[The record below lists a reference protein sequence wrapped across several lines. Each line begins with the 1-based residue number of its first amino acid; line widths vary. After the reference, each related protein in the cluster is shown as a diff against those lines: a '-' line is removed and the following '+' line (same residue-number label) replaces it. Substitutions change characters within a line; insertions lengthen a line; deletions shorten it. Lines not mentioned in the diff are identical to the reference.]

1 MAQFVRPKKMLAD
14 ALDVQTVWQKVP
26 DFKMGEVSLNDF
38 TAALNA
44 ADIVSKEHA
53 KNRVE
58 RTGLK
63 VNRDDKFRILNDLV
77 LRFRQAV
84 TGVYGF
90 DSALS
95 QQSRGTRSRSRKASG
110 RQPAPAPSAG
120 TPTVTPAPPA
130 APASGSPQPASSNSG
145 AAGHA

>member
-26 DFKMGEVSLNDF
+26 DFKMGDVSLTDF

-44 ADIVSKEHA
+44 ADVVSKEHA
-53 KNRVE
+53 QNRVD

-77 LRFRQAV
+77 LRFRQAI
-84 TGVYGF
+84 TGVYGL

-95 QQSRGTRSRSRKASG
+95 QQARGTRSRARKSPG
-110 RQPAPAPSAG
+110 QQPA
-120 TPTVTPAPPA
+120 A
-130 APASGSPQPASSNSG
+130 APASGSPPPASSNSG
-145 AAGHA
+145 VAGHA

>member
-1 MAQFVRPKKMLAD
+1 MLAE

-26 DFKMGEVSLNDF
+26 DFKMGDISLTDF

-44 ADIVSKEHA
+44 ADVVSKEHA

-63 VNRDDKFRILNDLV
+63 VNRDDKFRNLNDLV
-77 LRFRQAV
+77 LRFRQAI
-84 TGVYGF
+84 TGVYGL

-95 QQSRGTRSRSRKASG
+95 HQARGTRSGSRKSTG
-110 RQPAPAPSAG
+110 RQPPA
-120 TPTVTPAPPA
+120 V
-130 APASGSPQPASSNSG
+130 PASGSLPPASSNSR
-145 AAGHA
+145 AAAHD